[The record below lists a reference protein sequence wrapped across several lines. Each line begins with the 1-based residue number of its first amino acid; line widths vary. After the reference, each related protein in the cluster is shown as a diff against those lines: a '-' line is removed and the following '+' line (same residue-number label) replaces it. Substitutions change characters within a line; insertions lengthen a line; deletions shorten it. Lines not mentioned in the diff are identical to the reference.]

1 MKPRKETL
9 KMLKSDVRIAK
20 LWQKTIIT
28 WFIDVNL
35 LSILYYLYYIMVHRR
50 KLQGHRQKSL
60 RYDLHTFHDIFLIIF
75 INSRK
80 PSNS

>member
-1 MKPRKETL
+1 MEPRKETF

-35 LSILYYLYYIMVHRR
+35 LSILYLYYIMAHRQ
-50 KLQGHRQKSL
+50 KLRAHRQKSL